1 MKTAKDICFEGL
13 AEAGR
18 MMKEEG
24 RSKEEAE
31 NRAMHLTTL
40 RHFGVH
46 LPGCPDDIYGRYVE
60 ELKRKNKERYKK

>member
-24 RSKEEAE
+24 RSKEEA
-31 NRAMHLTTL
+31 
-40 RHFGVH
+40 
-46 LPGCPDDIYGRYVE
+46 
-60 ELKRKNKERYKK
+60 